1 MTTFD
6 PDLIRKY
13 RGVLKLAEQGSTE
26 GERNAA
32 RNAAAKLEAKFPGL
46 KEAAAT
52 PDAREM
58 GADDGAWTPPAGFGM
73 PGINVEAW
81 IRDTLTNLF
90 SSMEANSAATRLAK
104 PLKVAIST
112 SARGRLEIT
121 AVMQPA
127 AFDKVVA
134 AVEEDLFKG
143 DDSLIDRWAEQIGK
157 LIAAEL
163 ATDLRDALNSDED
176 DDGTDY
182 DDVDDDD

>member
-13 RGVLKLAEQGSTE
+13 RGVVKLAEQGSTE
-26 GERNAA
+26 GERTAA

-46 KEAAAT
+46 KEAAAQ
-52 PDAREM
+52 PDARDM
-58 GADDGAWTPPAGFGM
+58 GADDGAWTPPAGFGV

-81 IRDTLTNLF
+81 IRDTLTGLF
-90 SSMEANSAATRLAK
+90 ASMEANGTAAKLAK
-104 PLKVAIST
+104 PLKIGVAT
-112 SARGRLEIT
+112 SARGRLEIS

-127 AFDKVVA
+127 AFDKVVE
-134 AVEEDLFKG
+134 AVENDETM
-143 DDSLIDRWAEQIGK
+143 IDRWTEQIGK

-163 ATDLRDALNSDED
+163 AAEMREALAAED
-176 DDGTDY
+176 DDEGTDY